1 MNSHP
6 QRTTPLR
13 RFWRRYAKPR
23 DWYVVHI
30 VRRTPETVFY
40 SVKGD
45 GRGRRHYDVESAIFD
60 GWQSTFA
67 TQLLSGNQVRLM
79 TVKGATHPAVTY
91 KIAGDE
97 GSEGEEEAE
106 GDEGSDGSAEL
117 DEDEGDEGSAEV
129 QMGCKRCRFSPTG
142 CSSCDPVKRAQAQA
156 ERVKTKA
163 AAKTKAVKET
173 MRSAAAHTK
182 RMAAKNAVKK

>member
-1 MNSHP
+1 MDQRGPHHLDRSWTSSPKLEGRGSLIQQHP
-6 QRTTPLR
+6 ESISRAAT
-13 RFWRRYAKPR
+13 
-23 DWYVVHI
+23 
-30 VRRTPETVFY
+30 
-40 SVKGD
+40 
-45 GRGRRHYDVESAIFD
+45 RGRRHYDVESAIFD
-60 GWQSTFA
+60 DWQSTFA

-91 KIAGDE
+91 KIA
-97 GSEGEEEAE
+97 GEEEAE

-156 ERVKTKA
+156 EHVKTKA
-163 AAKTKAVKET
+163 AAKTKAAKET